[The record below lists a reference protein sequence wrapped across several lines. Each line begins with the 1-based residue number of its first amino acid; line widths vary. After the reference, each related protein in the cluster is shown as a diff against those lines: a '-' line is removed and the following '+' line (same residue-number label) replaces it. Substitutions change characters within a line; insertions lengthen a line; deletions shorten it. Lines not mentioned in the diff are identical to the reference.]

1 MSDDLHYSDEEIRR
15 LLLQIKADQKPAP
28 TPDQAPVQT
37 KPVEVTA
44 RVSGITRE
52 LSIDEI
58 LNFAR
63 GPFWLMPFALTSRLD
78 HV

>member
-1 MSDDLHYSDEEIRR
+1 MSNDLHYSDEEIRR

-28 TPDQAPVQT
+28 TSDEAPVET
-37 KPVEVTA
+37 KPEEVTV

-58 LNFAR
+58 LKKIESEFSNNKPAR
-63 GPFWLMPFALTSRLD
+63 VNDR
-78 HV
+78 

>member
-1 MSDDLHYSDEEIRR
+1 MSDDLHYSGEEIRR

-58 LNFAR
+58 LKKIESELSNNKPAR
-63 GPFWLMPFALTSRLD
+63 VNDR
-78 HV
+78 

>member
-1 MSDDLHYSDEEIRR
+1 MSNDLHYSDEEIRH

-28 TPDQAPVQT
+28 TPDEAPVQT

-58 LNFAR
+58 LKKIESELSNNKPAR
-63 GPFWLMPFALTSRLD
+63 VNDR
-78 HV
+78 

>member
-1 MSDDLHYSDEEIRR
+1 MSNDLHYSDEEIRR
-15 LLLQIKADQKPAP
+15 LLHQIKADQKPAP
-28 TPDQAPVQT
+28 TPGEAPVQT

-58 LNFAR
+58 LKKIESELSNNKPAR
-63 GPFWLMPFALTSRLD
+63 VNDR
-78 HV
+78 

>member
-1 MSDDLHYSDEEIRR
+1 MRKFGACCSSY

-28 TPDQAPVQT
+28 ASDEAPAET
-37 KPVEVTA
+37 KSEEVTT

-58 LNFAR
+58 PKKIESELSNNRPAR
-63 GPFWLMPFALTSRLD
+63 VNGR
-78 HV
+78 

>member
-28 TPDQAPVQT
+28 TPDEAPVQT

-58 LNFAR
+58 LKKIESELSNNKPAR
-63 GPFWLMPFALTSRLD
+63 VNDR
-78 HV
+78 

>member
-1 MSDDLHYSDEEIRR
+1 MSNDLHYPDEEIRR

-28 TPDQAPVQT
+28 TPDEAPAET

-58 LNFAR
+58 LKKIESELSNNKPAR
-63 GPFWLMPFALTSRLD
+63 VTDR
-78 HV
+78 

>member
-1 MSDDLHYSDEEIRR
+1 MSNDLHYSDEEIRR
-15 LLLQIKADQKPAP
+15 LLLQTKADQKPAP
-28 TPDQAPVQT
+28 TPDEAPVQT

-58 LNFAR
+58 LKKIESELSNNKPAR
-63 GPFWLMPFALTSRLD
+63 VNDR
-78 HV
+78 

>member
-1 MSDDLHYSDEEIRR
+1 MSNDLHYSDEEIRR

-28 TPDQAPVQT
+28 TPDEAPVQT

-58 LNFAR
+58 LKKIESELSNNKPAR
-63 GPFWLMPFALTSRLD
+63 VNDR
-78 HV
+78 

>member
-1 MSDDLHYSDEEIRR
+1 MSNDPHYSDEEIRR

-28 TPDQAPVQT
+28 TPDEAPAET

-58 LNFAR
+58 LKKIESELSNNKPAR
-63 GPFWLMPFALTSRLD
+63 VNDR
-78 HV
+78 

>member
-1 MSDDLHYSDEEIRR
+1 MSNDLHYSDEEIRR

-58 LNFAR
+58 LKKIESELSNNKPAR
-63 GPFWLMPFALTSRLD
+63 VNDR
-78 HV
+78 

>member
-28 TPDQAPVQT
+28 TPDEAPVQT
-37 KPVEVTA
+37 QPVEVTA
-44 RVSGITRE
+44 RVSGVARE

-58 LNFAR
+58 LKKIESELSNNKPAR
-63 GPFWLMPFALTSRLD
+63 VNDR
-78 HV
+78 

>member
-1 MSDDLHYSDEEIRR
+1 MSNDLHYSDEEIRR

-28 TPDQAPVQT
+28 TPDEAPAET

-58 LNFAR
+58 LKKIENELSNNKTR
-63 GPFWLMPFALTSRLD
+63 SGE
-78 HV
+78 

>member
-1 MSDDLHYSDEEIRR
+1 MSNDLHYSDEEIRR

-28 TPDQAPVQT
+28 TPDEAPVQT
-37 KPVEVTA
+37 KLVEVTA

-58 LNFAR
+58 LKKIESELSNNKPAR
-63 GPFWLMPFALTSRLD
+63 VNDR
-78 HV
+78 